1 MSVFKHDREVL
12 RELAEKIAN
21 IAAAPIH
28 KEKVKMWKNVNSL
41 KSEKPMVWFLDIPWH
56 EMGVEDELKLKTTNE
71 FYRKIERE
79 MRRKIYKWEHMKVD
93 MVVEPKIT
101 CPLVI
106 NNSGFGI
113 EEDVYTN
120 YSGFGIEE
128 DIDTSKVDSD
138 TAIYSRHFHVQIK
151 DEEDIQKIKTPKIR
165 YDKGVTEK
173 NYEIMSEIFDGILEV
188 EKCGETC
195 FTFSPWDELIKWI
208 GVQEGLTA
216 LALQPEFIHKCM
228 ERLTQAYNSM
238 LDQYEKLN
246 LLSLNNWNHRI
257 SSGGPGYADELPQ
270 LDFNPKKVKAVD
282 LWGFSAAQIFSDVS
296 PQMHE
301 EFALNYELRW
311 LERFGLNYYGCCEPL
326 HKKIDIIK
334 KIPNLR
340 KISISPWANLEE
352 AVLQI
357 GNSYVLSYKPNPS
370 IFAEELWNPENVRR
384 DLINILEK
392 TKGYHVEI
400 IMKDISTVRY
410 QPQRLWEWAKIAD
423 ELTQDYY

>member
-1 MSVFKHDREVL
+1 MNVSRHDREVL

-21 IAAAPIH
+21 IAALPLH
-28 KEKVKMWKNVNSL
+28 KEKIKMWKGVNSL
-41 KSEKPMVWFLDIPWH
+41 KSKRPMVWITKIPWH
-56 EMGVEDELKLKTTNE
+56 EMEVEDELKLKATSE
-71 FYRKIERE
+71 FCRKIEME
-79 MRRKIYKWEHMKVD
+79 MRRTIYRWKNMRVD
-93 MVVEPKIT
+93 MVVEPKII

-113 EEDVYTN
+113 EEDA
-120 YSGFGIEE
+120 
-128 DIDTSKVDSD
+128 DIVSVDSD
-138 TAIYSRHFHVQIK
+138 SDIHSRNYHIQIK
-151 DEEDIQKIKTPKIR
+151 DEDDIQKIKMPKIS
-165 YDKGVTEK
+165 YDEDATEQ
-173 NYEIMSEIFDGILEV
+173 NYQIMSEIFNGVLEV
-188 EKCGETC
+188 VKYTRLDYG
-195 FTFSPWDELIKWI
+195 PWDYLIPWL

-216 LALQPEFIHKCM
+216 LALRPEFIHKCM
-228 ERLTQAYNSM
+228 ERLIQAYSSM

-246 LLSLNNWNHRI
+246 LLTLNNGNYRTG
-257 SSGGPGYADELPQ
+257 SGGLGYTDELPQ
-270 LDFNPKKVKAVD
+270 PDYNPKKVKAAD
-282 LWGFSAAQIFSDVS
+282 LWGFATAQIFSEVS

-311 LERFGLNYYGCCEPL
+311 LKRFGLNYYGCCEPL

-340 KISISPWANLEE
+340 KISMCPWVNLEE

-357 GNSYVLSYKPNPS
+357 GDSYVLSCKPNPS
-370 IFAEELWNPENVRR
+370 ILAEKSWDPERARR

-392 TKGYHVEI
+392 TKGCYVEI

-423 ELTQDYY
+423 EVTQNYY